1 MGRGPWRWRLS
12 GKDDADE
19 AAWLL
24 RLAHAT
30 CLLARHDRDHDR
42 DGRRLERRGGGLDII
57 IQNNDDDDDRER
69 RRENLRN
76 VGP

>member
-42 DGRRLERRGGGLDII
+42 GKRALTELEFSDSVRDAVHAAI
-57 IQNNDDDDDRER
+57 DRAEQHR
-69 RRENLRN
+69 TAA
-76 VGP
+76 